1 MDAAEYEAQG
11 LYDPNA
17 PKAQERLELLNW
29 LADQGITIEQMVD
42 AMKFGSLTGL
52 AGDLRLRPGPKLTL
66 AEVAEKAGMSSEA
79 VDQIRRAAGF
89 PPVGPVERLFTEGD
103 ANSFAAFAFAVDMFG
118 ERAMLQFTRVTG
130 AAMATIA
137 ETAIWSFLTNVEAPL
152 MEREG
157 TELELAQANLQASQV
172 MDTAPAVLETIFRV
186 HVETAIRR
194 TRQTRLQYRSYEGAH
209 LAVGFVDLVGFTSI
223 SQELAP
229 HELREVIDEFESQA
243 FNIVSEHDGR
253 IVKFIGDEVM
263 FVALDGRSACEVALE
278 LLETF
283 GKQERAIQPRGGL
296 AVGELLTAAGDYFGP
311 VVNAASRIAELA
323 VPNEI
328 LVTTE
333 TRNAAEPSFGLAFDP
348 AGRRLLKG
356 FDEPLELFALRR
368 A

>member
-11 LYDPNA
+11 LYDPDA
-17 PKAQERLELLNW
+17 PKGQERLELLNW
-29 LADQGITIEQMVD
+29 LADQGITSEQMVD
-42 AMKFGSLTGL
+42 AMKFGSLT
-52 AGDLRLRPGPKLTL
+52 KLTL
-66 AEVAEKAGMSSEA
+66 AEVAEKAGMSPEA

-89 PPVGPVERLFTEGD
+89 PPVGPDERLFTEGD
-103 ANSFAAFAFAVDMFG
+103 ANIFAAFAFAVDMFG

-229 HELREVIDEFESQA
+229 HELREIIDEFESQA

-333 TRNAAEPSFGLAFDP
+333 TRNEAETAFGLAFDP